1 MANSLY
7 SARNRQLGLFITP
20 QHFGAVGTDGVDD
33 DTGPWLAFQAVT
45 GVLKAVPKGR
55 YLVNGTIIEVDN
67 GCVGDANVTSLLT
80 APQQALISTGIED
93 FIPREGQIIITDHH
107 ENSSIRPA
115 IYVAVTSA
123 DASGAAADA
132 KVGGIYSYVEQTG
145 TNTNQYVKA
154 IAGTAINAA
163 AGNNDATGVVGYA
176 VKLDVA
182 GGIGDA
188 AAIGGAA
195 YQYSTEE
202 GLVIGCEVSAHQNV
216 AGTFA
221 SDFAQ
226 SGNNTLSLHVT
237 CNSGGSRTFA
247 GISIDTAAT
256 NADRFG
262 FWNAL
267 MINRSCFMEDA
278 AGEGIAGT
286 VGINF
291 GNNTIAWADVDVKFA
306 NANWHIWRAATGAI
320 RLHGSS
326 LDFANTGGGQPGV
339 RLVSPTASPQGGY
352 FGAYHGAT
360 GPDGTTA
367 VTPMGAMVVSSDG
380 YTSLYAYDAAG
391 ATVTR
396 VAASAASNAFLPM
409 LTTGTTGL
417 GAGARLW
424 GQLFAA
430 TATIN
435 TSDARYKT
443 GIKTIGDAI
452 LDAWERVEFVQYQF
466 LDAAERKGDGARMHF
481 GVIAQ
486 RVIAAFEAEGL
497 DAMAF
502 GLVCY
507 DEWAAEPE
515 HVQTDRVLV
524 KHAVYEQVCKKPA
537 VYHKNGK
544 EIRPAVWADGELL
557 EPEEVQE
564 IVTVTPGVAAGNR
577 YGIRYEEALCVE
589 AAYQRRRA
597 DRMEARLARLEALV

>member
-1 MANSLY
+1 MPNSLY
-7 SARNRQLGLFITP
+7 SARNRQLGIFVTP
-20 QHFGAVGTDGVDD
+20 QHYGAVGNGIAD
-33 DTGPWLAFQAVT
+33 DTAPWAAFQAAT

-55 YLVNGTIIEVDN
+55 YLVSGTIIEVDN
-67 GCVGDANVTSLLT
+67 GAIGDANVTSLLT
-80 APQQALISTGIED
+80 APQRAIVATGIDD
-93 FIPREGQIIITDHH
+93 FIPREGQIVITDHH
-107 ENSSIRPA
+107 ENQNIRPA
-115 IYVAVTSA
+115 LYVAVTSA

-132 KVGGIYSYVEQTG
+132 RVGGIFSYVEQTG

-154 IAGTAINAA
+154 IAGTAVNAA
-163 AGNNDATGVVGYA
+163 VGNNDATGVVGYGYKLA
-176 VKLDVA
+176 VS
-182 GGIGDA
+182 GGIGDVA
-188 AAIGGAA
+188 ANGGSAW
-195 YQYSTEE
+195 QYSTEE
-202 GLVIGCEVSAHQNV
+202 GLVIGGEFSAHQNV

-237 CNSGGSRTFA
+237 TNSTGARAFCGIALDTFA
-247 GISIDTAAT
+247 ATAG
-256 NADRFG
+256 RYG
-262 FWNAL
+262 FWNAML
-267 MINRSCFMEDA
+267 ISRSCFMENG

-291 GNNTIAWADVDVKFA
+291 GNNTIAWPEKAVKLG
-306 NANWHIWRAATGAI
+306 NANYHNWRADTAAI
-320 RLHGSS
+320 RMHGSS
-326 LDFANTGGGQPGV
+326 LDFSNTGGGQPGV
-339 RLVSPTASPQGGY
+339 RVISPTASPQGGY

-391 ATVTR
+391 TTVTR
-396 VAASAASNAFLPM
+396 VAASAATNAFLPM
-409 LTTGTTGL
+409 LTTGTTSL
-417 GAGARLW
+417 GASARLW
-424 GQLFAA
+424 SQLFAA

-435 TSDARYKT
+435 TSDERYKT
-443 GIKTIGDAI
+443 GIKTISDAI

-466 LDAAERKGDGARMHF
+466 LDAAERKGDGARAHF

-497 DAMAF
+497 DALSF

-507 DEWAAEPE
+507 DEWDAEPE

-524 KHAVYEQVCKKPA
+524 KHAVYEQIEVKPA
-537 VYHKNGK
+537 AYDANGK
-544 EIRPAVWADGELL
+544 EIRPAVWADGELI

-577 YGIRYEEALCVE
+577 YGIRYEEALCIE

-597 DRMEARLARLEALV
+597 DRMEARLARLEALL